1 MTMLHL
7 SRRWC
12 LYYLVALIVLVL
24 GSLAAGHWGLWAQ
37 ALRAL
42 ATLQRLSLQA
52 IILALISDLTAVT
65 LLGLM
70 WQRLIRQFGVE
81 VSGVTALGI
90 YLSTGL
96 AGAVGTIAGTAL
108 GAILLLRRHG
118 LAAGPAAVFVLIAN
132 ALGFCGILVWTPL
145 GWYLLRQARMRVP
158 LPILGYHDASA
169 VAVLLVGLAAGIIL
183 FLYLVLGTG
192 GGENPLLQ
200 LPRHLFR
207 RPRFH
212 ESRLARLGGKLFGT
226 GLHGTGDT
234 KVKPRVSHVLSLI
247 PYSAGA
253 WLAGVIALWV
263 ILANVSGTMPS
274 LMTVLGSV
282 ALASALGSLF
292 IVIPSGLGVTDSAL
306 VLLLVHSTGISGT
319 TCVFADGA
327 MRVMD
332 FATRGSTLLLIIIAR
347 LIAKRRHRGSGNAVD
362 LPG

>member
-1 MTMLHL
+1 MTLLHH
-7 SRRWC
+7 SRRWG
-12 LYYLVALIVLVL
+12 LYYLVALTLLVL
-24 GSLAAGHWGLWAQ
+24 GSLAAAHWGLWAQ

-52 IILALISDLTAVT
+52 IILALIGDLIAVT
-65 LLGLM
+65 LVGLM

-96 AGAVGTIAGTAL
+96 AGAVGTIAGSAL
-108 GAILLLRRHG
+108 GAILLLRRQG
-118 LAAGPAAVFVLIAN
+118 LAAGPAAVIVLIAN

-158 LPILGYHDASA
+158 LPILGYHDAFA
-169 VAVLLVGLAAGIIL
+169 VAVLLVGLAAGMIL
-183 FLYLVLGTG
+183 FFYIVLGMG
-192 GGENPLLQ
+192 SGEIPLLRLLRQ
-200 LPRHLFR
+200 LVRRTHLQ
-207 RPRFH
+207 
-212 ESRLARLGGKLFGT
+212 ESRLARLSSTFIGT
-226 GLHGTGDT
+226 GLHSTDDT
-234 KVKPRVSHVLSLI
+234 KVKPRVSQVLRLI
-247 PYSAGA
+247 PYTAGA

-263 ILANVSGTMPS
+263 ILASLSGTVPS
-274 LMTVLGSV
+274 LMAVLGSV
-282 ALASALGSLF
+282 ALASVLGSLF
-292 IVIPSGLGVTDSAL
+292 IVVPSGLGVTDSAL

-332 FATRGSTLLLIIIAR
+332 FVTRGSTLLLIVIAR
-347 LIAKRRHRGSGNAVD
+347 LIVMRRRRTSGNAVD